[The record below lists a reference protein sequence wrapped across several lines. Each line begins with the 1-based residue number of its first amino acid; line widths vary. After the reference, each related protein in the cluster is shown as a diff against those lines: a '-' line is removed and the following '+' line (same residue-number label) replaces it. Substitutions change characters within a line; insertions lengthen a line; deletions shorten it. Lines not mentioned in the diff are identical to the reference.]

1 MQAGERPAGRVL
13 QERPAFSYTWRPE
26 RAAKAI
32 SPGTWFYYTA
42 TAGKA
47 QGQGKWERGK
57 KCAPEAQK
65 ERGQKAGCLAQGPR
79 RGGVGKACRLC
90 RKV

>member
-65 ERGQKAGCLAQGPR
+65 KRAESWLPGTRPAQG
-79 RGGVGKACRLC
+79 RGGQSLPAL
-90 RKV
+90 

>member
-13 QERPAFSYTWRPE
+13 QERLAFSYTWRPE

-65 ERGQKAGCLAQGPR
+65 KEDRKLA
-79 RGGVGKACRLC
+79 A
-90 RKV
+90 